1 MPSAIVTGA
10 TGILGREIVHRLGN
24 NPRQWTSVYA
34 ISRSKKEEFPASVKH
49 TFVDL
54 LGSADS
60 IAKDLQGL
68 EAEYVFFSAYVEKA
82 TEQENWDVNGDML
95 QNFLLALEKTGLA
108 GSLKRVVLV
117 TGAKHYGVHLGPPKN
132 PLQETDQRL
141 TQDPFP
147 PNFYYRQQDIVKSF
161 CQKHSHVSWVVT
173 YPNDVIGLAKGN
185 FMNLATSVGIYA
197 AVSKELGE
205 DLAFPGSDQFYTM
218 FDSFT
223 DSKLHAE
230 FCEWAALEPRAANE
244 DFNVV
249 NGDVASWQSLWP
261 LLARKFGMKVKPN
274 QFADAQR
281 RSSETKLVE
290 KPPLSIYES
299 ELGLEG
305 RIQRGKIQ
313 QMADLVQWSKQS
325 NVKQAWERLADREG
339 LEKDALDKATWAF
352 LGMVLG
358 RNYSIVV
365 NMTKARSLGWN
376 SPSDCF
382 FGLLR
387 LAAADQ
393 QCSLLSD
400 LPPNIAESEDVLLGQ
415 QRDAA
420 GIWSQ
425 AYADKDVDTMMSYVV
440 DDYIQHNPNIQ
451 SGKEIAQSYLTRQ
464 LASPGLVN
472 NVTLVISQLNF
483 VLLHVH
489 RIQPGHRDRVIV
501 DIYRLDGTCIVEHW
515 DVQQDMD
522 PDAPNPGAFF

>member
-1 MPSAIVTGA
+1 M
-10 TGILGREIVHRLGN
+10 
-24 NPRQWTSVYA
+24 
-34 ISRSKKEEFPASVKH
+34 
-49 TFVDL
+49 
-54 LGSADS
+54 
-60 IAKDLQGL
+60 
-68 EAEYVFFSAYVEKA
+68 FFSAYVEKA

-95 QNFLLALEKTGLA
+95 RNFLLALEKTGLA

-313 QMADLVQWSKQS
+313 QMVDLVQWSKQS

-376 SPSDCF
+376 S
-382 FGLLR
+382 
-387 LAAADQ
+387 
-393 QCSLLSD
+393 
-400 LPPNIAESEDVLLGQ
+400 
-415 QRDAA
+415 
-420 GIWSQ
+420 
-425 AYADKDVDTMMSYVV
+425 
-440 DDYIQHNPNIQ
+440 
-451 SGKEIAQSYLTRQ
+451 
-464 LASPGLVN
+464 
-472 NVTLVISQLNF
+472 
-483 VLLHVH
+483 
-489 RIQPGHRDRVIV
+489 
-501 DIYRLDGTCIVEHW
+501 
-515 DVQQDMD
+515 
-522 PDAPNPGAFF
+522 